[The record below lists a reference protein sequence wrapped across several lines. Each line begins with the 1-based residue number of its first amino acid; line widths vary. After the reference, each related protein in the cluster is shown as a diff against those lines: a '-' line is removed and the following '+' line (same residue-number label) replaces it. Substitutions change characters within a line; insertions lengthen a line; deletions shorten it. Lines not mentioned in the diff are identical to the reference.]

1 MGMER
6 GGDSPRMVLRQ
17 WGDQRVVR
25 DGGQLAPIFNDSG
38 VCPMALWLDQ
48 DRAASPRCPL
58 AGPSDLFA

>member
-25 DGGQLAPIFNDSG
+25 DGGRLVPIFNDSG
-38 VCPMALWLDQ
+38 VCSMALWLDQ
-48 DRAASPRCPL
+48 DRAASP
-58 AGPSDLFA
+58 